1 MGESK
6 IENLG
11 SVKLQAQYVSSKW
24 KVLVRAIS
32 KAIDDLERVKVGLD
46 ADEVNNF
53 YRVVRG
59 EAYSAALNAVMQRTP
74 IDGSERLNVEFLE
87 PYVPGFVTG
96 KIQAIPA
103 GESLH
108 ARGTDGDQVEA
119 GDLNHWQIK
128 RGYCYHLADVNLK
141 AALDYVKK
149 RKFDSA
155 MMHLCRALMQI
166 GAASVRDPA
175 EIAQMAE
182 TENAKRRKAAQ
193 DTKWDQVRQFAFEQA
208 TQANYKSRRQAVIAI
223 KDQVLKKASDVG
235 LKMSSE
241 RADKTI
247 DGWLSDRGYNPSASK
262 RSTSSSKR
270 STSES

>member
-1 MGESK
+1 MSESK

-24 KVLVRAIS
+24 KILIRSIL
-32 KAIDDLERVKVGLD
+32 KAFDDLERVKAGLD

-53 YRVVRG
+53 YRVVKG
-59 EAYSAALNAVMQRTP
+59 EAYSAAQHAALQRTP
-74 IDGSERLNVEFLE
+74 IEGSERLNVEFLE
-87 PYVPGFVTG
+87 PYVPGFVVG
-96 KIQAIPA
+96 RIQAIPA
-103 GESLH
+103 GES
-108 ARGTDGDQVEA
+108 ARAGRVDGAKVETV
-119 GDLNHWQIK
+119 DLNHWQIK
-128 RGYCYHLADVNLK
+128 RGYCYHFADLNLN

-155 MMHLCRALMQI
+155 MSHLCSALMQI

-193 DTKWDQVRQFAFEQA
+193 DTKWDQVRQFAFERA

-235 LKMSSE
+235 LKMSSD